1 MIAERIRSLIESKL
15 NDNTYN
21 KRFVVG
27 SYVYL
32 EDEQRG
38 FIYNVKNGYTL
49 VETNFIPSMMVFTA
63 EYQPMP
69 TQING
74 NAVIPMTFLLAAE
87 TQEQFEL
94 DLTAL
99 DEVIEKIV
107 GNSEKIVDG
116 SKVYNSVWN
125 MSALM
130 PKGATSPING
140 VYYTQIDTTIY
151 VSFSDTNHYGNEY
164 EYYLNRVRVLQYDLP
179 INRNNEPNNPHL
191 LGDTEAKGGNST
203 SVWSTP
209 FTFYVNDFLSQI
221 IDTFSA
227 DDYNMEQVYLFK
239 EITPTNQT
247 GHEFAVKISSA
258 TYNPSLGEKVLATIE
273 FIKSDEAF
281 SETEYNITYELDGGT
296 NNVSNPATF
305 TVDDIPLTL
314 YDATKVGYTFDG
326 WYATEDLSG
335 LPITELVD
343 LEDTTIYAKWT
354 FVPYYDW
361 QTSDETYWNEQNALG
376 NAGTEGSTVDPNVSP
391 DTDPS
396 TLPIGFAMRCS
407 DGSLPTTYY
416 YYKTAYITE

>member
-1 MIAERIRSLIESKL
+1 MIAERIRSLIENKL

-107 GNSEKIVDG
+107 GNSEQIVDG

-130 PKGATSPING
+130 PKGSTSPING

-164 EYYLNRVRVLQYDLP
+164 EYYLNRVRVMQYDLP

-221 IDTFSA
+221 VDTFSS
-227 DDYNMEQVYLFK
+227 DNYDMEKVFLFK
-239 EITPTNQT
+239 EVTPTNQT
-247 GHEFAVKISSA
+247 GNEFAVKISSA
-258 TYNPSLGEKVLATIE
+258 TYNPSLGAPVLCTIE
-273 FIKSDEAF
+273 FIKSDDSF
-281 SETEYNITYELDGGT
+281 VETSYTITYVLNGGV
-296 NNVSNPATF
+296 NDLGNPATF
-305 TVDDIPLTL
+305 DITDTPLTL
-314 YDATKVGYTFDG
+314 YAPTKANNLFDG
-326 WYATEDLSG
+326 WYDNDTFSG
-335 LPITELVD
+335 IPLTELTD
-343 LEDTTIYAKWT
+343 LEDTTIYAKWI
-354 FVPYYDW
+354 FVPYYEW
-361 QTSDETYWNEQNALG
+361 LASNITYWNEQNALG
-376 NAGTEGSTVDPNVSP
+376 NAGTEDSA
-391 DTDPS
+391 TDPS
-396 TLPIGFAMRCS
+396 TEPDTDASTLPNGFAMRCS
-407 DGSLPTTYY
+407 DGSLPLTYY
-416 YYKTAYITE
+416 YYKTNYVSE

>member
-1 MIAERIRSLIESKL
+1 MIAERIRSLIENKL

-164 EYYLNRVRVLQYDLP
+164 EYYLNRVRVMQYDLP

-247 GHEFAVKISSA
+247 GNEFAVKISSA

-281 SETEYNITYELDGGT
+281 SETKYVITYQLYGGT

-305 TVDDIPLTL
+305 TVYDIPLTL

-343 LEDTTIYAKWT
+343 LVDTTIYAKWT

-361 QTSDETYWNEQNALG
+361 QTSDITYWNEQNALD

-416 YYKTAYITE
+416 YYKVVYITV